1 MMKART
7 AHKRASRA
15 PAGRSRQSGFGI
27 VELMVGMFLGLLIVG
42 GAIAM
47 YVRSQETYRT
57 SEGLARIQE
66 NLRTAFEMMAREI
79 RQAGGTMC
87 GTSLVANRIN
97 DDPSTAAINENA
109 WHNWQAGT
117 LIAYGTETDAP
128 GVEFGTDPGDRVE
141 DTQAIFVLSGS
152 IGRSVPIVDHTPLAS
167 PPTMTLPDG
176 HGFSAD
182 DIVVACDHK
191 GGAIFQISSMSGNN
205 VSHDIGGTP
214 GNCHKDLG
222 GSLDCASPSPKPF
235 FNIASSNQSGY
246 LTAVTAALWYIGHN
260 GRGGHS
266 LYRLTT
272 SGKEEIAEGISV
284 SAADGITGLRVD
296 YLTDDGTGLSTEWQ
310 EVPEDSTSIDWSQA
324 ATDKVMAVRVTLNLQ
339 SLANISIDN
348 TPLQRTLVFVA
359 NLRSRTT

>member
-7 AHKRASRA
+7 AHTRASRA

-47 YVRSQETYRT
+47 YVRSQEPYRT

-66 NLRTAFEMMAREI
+66 NLRTSFEMMAREI

-87 GTSLVANRIN
+87 GTSLVANRIS

-128 GVEFGTDPGDRVE
+128 GVDFGTAPGDRVE

-152 IGRSVPIVDHTPLAS
+152 IGRSVPITAHNVAGAQ
-167 PPTMTLPDG
+167 MTLPDG

-182 DIVVACDHK
+182 DIVVACDDK
-191 GGAIFQISSMSGNN
+191 GGAIFQISNATSNSIEHHEAGL
-205 VSHDIGGTP
+205 
-214 GNCHKDLG
+214 NCSQNLG
-222 GSLDCASPSPKPF
+222 GSLDCASPSARNF
-235 FNIASSNQSGY
+235 YDSGNQSGY

-266 LYRLTT
+266 LYRLTS
-272 SGKEEIAEGISV
+272 SGKEEIAEGVAV
-284 SAADGITGLRVD
+284 SAAAGITGLKVD

-310 EVPEDSTSIDWSQA
+310 ELPEDSTSIDWSQA

-339 SLANISIDN
+339 SIANISIDN